1 MKAKKKM
8 LPQAVLGVIG
18 VALITSPAFAQQGK
32 VEKIEVTGS
41 NIKRVDTE
49 TAAPIQIISADEI
62 KRSGKQTVTE
72 LLRELPINAAG
83 GLTELSGSGSFSAG
97 AATASLRGLGST
109 ATLVL
114 LNGRRIAPYGLAD
127 PNFGQSGVV
136 NLNSIPLNT
145 IERIEILKDGA
156 SAIYGSEAIAGVIN
170 IILKKDYRGAQL
182 DVSAFR
188 NFDNVWKN
196 QTVSGSFGIGD
207 LGKDRYN
214 VFANFEFFQQDPV
227 FFKQIDSFL
236 NRDSYRRVYGTGIPF
251 TSAFSPFLTLVPI
264 QSVNGTNTAV
274 GVPGA
279 GCPADLVRPWNFE
292 GFNLIGLT
300 PGAGSVCS
308 YDVVSD
314 GLISPDIERKS
325 AFVRGTFDI
334 SANTSIYAEA
344 SLVTQDTYFRGFPR
358 TVGFGT
364 GGTFNPSTGALNQPP
379 QFLPVGHPNN
389 PYSTATRFRGRMDAV
404 GRQDNATES
413 EALRTLIG
421 FKTVVGKFDID
432 SGFLFNKSE
441 IDSYNYNELRF
452 SQLAAGINGVNGAG
466 YFNFSSPTTGTVNA
480 DSLRINAKDKAE
492 SEFSIFDIKA
502 SGEIG
507 TLAGGPIGM
516 AAGFEYRREERSVTP
531 QEEKTRGEV
540 FGRGVAT
547 VNGSRNVTT
556 LFTELAL
563 PVTKTVEVQLAAR
576 YDRYS
581 DYGSSVTPKIA
592 ASWAMTPK
600 MKWRASYASGFRA
613 PSLVEITRSATSGFF
628 NGVDDPR
635 RCNRAATPTQ
645 PAVFTVGCAL
655 SIPGLI
661 VANPLVKPEKA
672 QSYTA
677 GIVLEPTDNTN
688 LSVDYYSI
696 SRRNEITFLSLTEI
710 LLNEGST
717 DPRYANRVVRDPTNT
732 SPTVP
737 GDPGAILF
745 VSTGYDNLGETRV
758 KGIDVD
764 ARVRFALGSWGKATS
779 RLLLSH
785 YIDQRGSGAPGARL
799 VSFGG
804 YRNAPENRAQW
815 LNTWE
820 IGNWV
825 NTVNVNWVDGFRP
838 FSNPESNSAAAQ
850 ATIRDC
856 ANPNGTYLGICRVKE
871 YVTVDVG
878 SSYRGFKKL
887 TLTGTIRNVANS
899 KPSDDPL
906 ARPFNIVWYQPW
918 GRNFVVNA
926 RYEF

>member
-1 MKAKKKM
+1 MKAKRKM

-18 VALITSPAFAQQGK
+18 IALISGPAFAQQGK
-32 VEKIEVTGS
+32 VEKIEVTGT

-170 IILKKDYRGAQL
+170 VILKKDYKGAQL

-196 QTVSGSFGIGD
+196 QTISGSFGIGD

-214 VFANFEFFQQDPV
+214 LFGNFEIFKQDPV
-227 FFKQIDSFL
+227 FFSQIDSYL
-236 NRDSYRRVYGTGIPF
+236 NRDSYRNIYGTGLQG
-251 TSAFSPFLTLVPI
+251 SAFSPFLTLIPVETI
-264 QSVNGTNTAV
+264 NGVTNDI
-274 GVPGA
+274 GVPGPA
-279 GCPADLVRPWNFE
+279 CPASQIVPFNFN
-292 GFNLIGLT
+292 GFNLIGSAL
-300 PGAGSVCS
+300 PASRRGGSVCN
-308 YDVVSD
+308 YDTITN
-314 GLISPDIERKS
+314 GLVSPDIERK
-325 AFVRGTFDI
+325 AFFLRGTFDI
-334 SANTSIYAEA
+334 SANSSVYGEA
-344 SLVTQDTYFRGFPR
+344 SLVQQDTYFQGFAR
-358 TVGFGT
+358 AVGFGT
-364 GGTFNPSTGALNQPP
+364 GGTFNPSTGALNLPP
-379 QFLPVGHPNN
+379 QLLPVGHPNN
-389 PYSTATRFRGRMDAV
+389 PYNVPVRFRGRMDAV

-413 EALRTLIG
+413 ETLRTLVG

-432 SGFLFNKSE
+432 TSFLYNKSE
-441 IDSYNYNELRF
+441 IDNFNFNELRF
-452 SQLAAGINGVNGAG
+452 SQLASGINNSN
-466 YFNFSSPTTGTVNA
+466 FNFNTPTTGVVNA
-480 DSLRINAKDKAE
+480 DTLRINARDKAE

-516 AAGFEYRREERSVTP
+516 ATGFEYRREERAVTP
-531 QEEKTRGEV
+531 QEEKTRGEI

-547 VNGSRNVTT
+547 VTGSRNVTT
-556 LFTELAL
+556 LFAELAL
-563 PVTKTVEVQLAAR
+563 PVAKTVEVQLAAR
-576 YDRYS
+576 YDKYS
-581 DYGSSVTPKIA
+581 DYGSSFTPKIA
-592 ASWAMTPK
+592 ASWAASPT
-600 MKWRASYASGFRA
+600 MKFRASYASGFRA

-635 RCNRAATPTQ
+635 RCNRGATPAITI
-645 PAVFTVGCAL
+645 GCAL

-672 QSYTA
+672 MSYTA
-677 GIVLEPTDNTN
+677 GIVLEPTSNTN
-688 LSVDYYSI
+688 LSVDYYAI
-696 SRRNEITFLSLTEI
+696 SRRNEITFLSLNEI

-717 DPRYANRVVRDPTNT
+717 DPRYANRVTRDPSNT

-737 GDPGAILF
+737 NDPGAILF
-745 VSTGYDNLGETRV
+745 VATGYDNLGETRV

-764 ARVRFALGSWGKATS
+764 ARIRFALGSWGKLNT
-779 RLLLSH
+779 RLLFSH

-799 VSFGG
+799 TSFGG
-804 YRNAPENRAQW
+804 FRNAPENRAQF

-825 NTVNVNWVDGFRP
+825 NTVNVNWVDGFKP
-838 FSNPESNSAAAQ
+838 FSNPEINSAAGQ

-856 ANPNGTYLGICRVKE
+856 ANPNNTYLGICRVKE

-906 ARPFNIVWYQPW
+906 ARPFNFVWYQPF
-918 GRNFVVNA
+918 GRNFVINA

>member
-18 VALITSPAFAQQGK
+18 VALIASPAFAQQGK
-32 VEKIEVTGS
+32 VEKIEVTGT

-49 TAAPIQIISADEI
+49 TAAPIQIITADEI

-196 QTVSGSFGIGD
+196 QTISGSFGIGD

-214 VFANFEFFQQDPV
+214 VFGNFEVFQQDPV
-227 FFKQIDSFL
+227 FFKQIDSYL
-236 NRDSYRRVYGTGIPF
+236 NRDSYRNVYGTGLPF
-251 TSAFSPFLTLVPI
+251 TSAFSPFLTYVTV
-264 QSVNGTNTAV
+264 QSINGTATAV

-279 GCPADLVRPWNFE
+279 GCPADLVRPWNFQ
-292 GFNLIGLT
+292 GFNLLGLT
-300 PGAGSVCS
+300 PGAGTVCS

-314 GLISPDIERKS
+314 SLVSPDIERQS
-325 AFVRGTFDI
+325 FFLRGTFDMT
-334 SANTSIYAEA
+334 ANTSLYAEA
-344 SLVTQDTYFRGFPR
+344 SLVKQDTFFQGFPR

-364 GGTFNPSTGALNQPP
+364 GGTFNPSTGALNAAP
-379 QFLPVGHPNN
+379 QVLPVGHPNN
-389 PYSTATRFRGRMDAV
+389 PYSTTVRFRGRMDSV

-413 EALRTLIG
+413 ETLRTVVG
-421 FKTVVGKFDID
+421 VKTVIGKFDID
-432 SGFLFNKSE
+432 SAFLYNKSE
-441 IDSYNYNELRF
+441 IDNFNYNELRY
-452 SQLAAGINGVNGAG
+452 SQLVAGITGSG
-466 YFNFSSPTTGTVNA
+466 FNFANPTGGTVTP
-480 DSLRINAKDKAE
+480 DTLRINARDKAE

-502 SGEIG
+502 SGEVG

-516 AAGFEYRREERSVTP
+516 ATGFEYRREERSVVP

-556 LFTELAL
+556 LFAELAL
-563 PVTKTVEVQLAAR
+563 PFTKTVEMQLAAR

-581 DYGSSVTPKIA
+581 DYGSSFTPKVA

-600 MKWRASYASGFRA
+600 IKWRASYASGFRA

-635 RCNRAATPTQ
+635 RCSRPTI
-645 PAVFTVGCAL
+645 TIGCGL

-661 VANPLVKPEKA
+661 VANPLVRPEKA
-672 QSYTA
+672 MSYTA

-696 SRRNEITFLSLTEI
+696 SRRNEITFLSLNEI

-732 SPTVP
+732 STQVP
-737 GDPGAILF
+737 NDPGAILF

-758 KGIDVD
+758 KGIDID
-764 ARVRFALGSWGKATS
+764 ARIRFALGSWGKLNS
-779 RLLLSH
+779 RLLFSH

-799 VSFGG
+799 TSFGG
-804 YRNAPENRAQW
+804 FRNAPENRAQL
-815 LNTWE
+815 LNSWE

-825 NTVNVNWVDGFRP
+825 NTLNVNWLDGYKP
-838 FSNPESNSAAAQ
+838 FSNPEVNSASGQAA
-850 ATIRDC
+850 IRDC

-871 YVTVDVG
+871 YVTVDIG

-918 GRNFVVNA
+918 GRNFVLNA